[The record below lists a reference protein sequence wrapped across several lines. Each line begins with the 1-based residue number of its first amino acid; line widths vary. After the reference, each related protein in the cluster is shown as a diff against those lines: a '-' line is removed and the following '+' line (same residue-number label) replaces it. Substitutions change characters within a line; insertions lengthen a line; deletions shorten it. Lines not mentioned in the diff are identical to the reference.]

1 LHCLLQDELAG
12 IIVPVPSVVVAAKPL
27 VDGGVLV
34 VMVSGSPPRS
44 LTSKLI
50 VAVDPTATSPK
61 LSCVGAIL
69 ICADGF
75 ADPDNERRS
84 RRRSSRASPLLH
96 TRGQIAREPGG
107 EKSTA
112 KLILAPGLIVALAGG
127 FGTANGN
134 AGGMKPVMVTALV
147 ETFVNVTDWL
157 TIGPPIG

>member
-1 LHCLLQDELAG
+1 
-12 IIVPVPSVVVAAKPL
+12 VVAAKPL

-75 ADPDNERRS
+75 ADPDNGTPKS
-84 RRRSSRASPLLH
+84 PTLVSSVTTPPYTWSKSPE
-96 TRGQIAREPGG
+96 EPGG